1 MTRLAA
7 VGLILGLLPL
17 AVEAQQETYLSGD
30 GTEYLRVE
38 GELVNLVS
46 RGDATHAVGADMEVT
61 GDERLTFNRDCS
73 VTSSLLGH
81 GTWSQ
86 SGGGVLA
93 TFRRAHID
101 LPRQEFYSTPNAC
114 KS

>member
-1 MTRLAA
+1 MTRLALLL
-7 VGLILGLLPL
+7 VLLPL
-17 AVEAQQETYLSGD
+17 AARAEEAYQASD

-86 SGGGVLA
+86 SGGGILA
-93 TFRRAHID
+93 TFRGARID
-101 LPRQEFYSTPNAC
+101 LPRQGFYSTPDAC